1 MTKGN
6 YIGIIGLGY
15 VGLPLAVALGKNC
28 FVTGYDNNINKIKY
42 LKKGIDKNKIFTK
55 SQINNSKVNFT
66 YDEKY
71 LNKCNVL
78 IVCVPTPVN
87 KRNLPDLTYLKNAS
101 EIVGR
106 HLNKRDLVIFES
118 TVYPGCTEEFCIPII
133 EKKAKLSINKD
144 FYCGYSPERINP
156 GDKKNKLKN
165 ISKIISCSS
174 KKGLLKMKQIY
185 KKIINA
191 NLYEAENIKVAEA
204 AKILE
209 NIQRSINISLVN
221 EASLIFRKLKI
232 NTHEVLKAAN
242 TKWNFVNYKPGLV
255 GGHCIAIDPY
265 YLTYKARKVGV
276 DPKLILSGQKI
287 NNYIPVHIAN
297 RVLKKINLNK
307 KNKKNILILG
317 LTFKEDCSDLRDSKV
332 FNIIYT
338 LKKKNC
344 NIDVFDPW
352 VNNKDLQKKITF
364 KLIRKLKNKKYDA
377 IILAVAHSIFKKIG
391 FEKINSLKK
400 RNGFFY
406 DVKSLFYGN
415 NVECL

>member
-1 MTKGN
+1 MIKKN
-6 YIGIIGLGY
+6 YIAIIGLGY
-15 VGLPLAVALGKNC
+15 VGLPLAIALGKKD

-55 SQINNSKVNFT
+55 YQIKNSKVNFT
-66 YDEKY
+66 YDKKY
-71 LNKCNVL
+71 LKKCNVF

-87 KRNLPDLTYLKNAS
+87 KKNLPDLTYLKKAS
-101 EIVGR
+101 EIIGKN
-106 HLNKRDLVIFES
+106 LSKRDLVIFES

-165 ISKIISCSS
+165 ISKIISSSS
-174 KKGLLKMKQIY
+174 KIGLIKMKQIY
-185 KKIINA
+185 KKIIDA
-191 NLYEAENIKVAEA
+191 NLYETENIKVAEA
-204 AKILE
+204 AKLLE
-209 NIQRSINISLVN
+209 NIQRSINISLIN
-221 EASLIFRKLKI
+221 EVSLIFRKLKI
-232 NTHEVLKAAN
+232 NTHEVLEAAN
-242 TKWNFVNYKPGLV
+242 TKWNFITYKPGLV

-265 YLTYKARKVGV
+265 YLTYKARKVGI
-276 DPKLILSGQKI
+276 DPRLILSGQKI

-297 RVLKKINLNK
+297 RVLKKIDLKK
-307 KNKKNILILG
+307 KNKKRILILG

-332 FNIIYT
+332 FSIINT

-344 NIDVFDPW
+344 KIDVFDPW
-352 VNNKDLQKKITF
+352 VNYKDLQKKIDF
-364 KLIRKLKNKKYDA
+364 NLLVKLKNNKYDA
-377 IILAVAHSIFKKIG
+377 IILAVAHSIFRNIG
-391 FEKINSLKK
+391 FEKFNSLKK

-406 DVKSLFYGN
+406 DVKSLFYGK

>member
-1 MTKGN
+1 MIKKN
-6 YIGIIGLGY
+6 YIAIIGLGY
-15 VGLPLAVALGKNC
+15 VGLPLAIALGKKD

-55 SQINNSKVNFT
+55 YQIKNSKVNFT
-66 YDEKY
+66 YDKKY
-71 LNKCNVL
+71 LKKCNVF

-87 KRNLPDLTYLKNAS
+87 KKNLPDLTYLKKAS
-101 EIVGR
+101 EIIGKN
-106 HLNKRDLVIFES
+106 LSKRDLVIFES

-165 ISKIISCSS
+165 ISKIISSSS
-174 KKGLLKMKQIY
+174 KIGLIKMKQIY
-185 KKIINA
+185 KKIIDA
-191 NLYEAENIKVAEA
+191 NLYETENIKVAEA
-204 AKILE
+204 AKLLE
-209 NIQRSINISLVN
+209 NIQRSVNISLIN
-221 EASLIFRKLKI
+221 EVSLIFRKLKI
-232 NTHEVLKAAN
+232 NTHEVLEAAN
-242 TKWNFVNYKPGLV
+242 TKWNFINYKPGLV

-265 YLTYKARKVGV
+265 YLTYKARKVGI
-276 DPKLILSGQKI
+276 DPRLILSGQKI

-297 RVLKKINLNK
+297 RVLKKIDLKK
-307 KNKKNILILG
+307 KNRKRILILG

-332 FNIIYT
+332 FSIINT

-344 NIDVFDPW
+344 KIDVFDPW
-352 VNNKDLQKKITF
+352 VNYKDLQKKIDF
-364 KLIRKLKNKKYDA
+364 NLLVKLKNNKYDA
-377 IILAVAHSIFKKIG
+377 IILAVAHSIFRNIG
-391 FEKINSLKK
+391 FEKFNSLKK

-406 DVKSLFYGN
+406 DVKSLFYGK